1 MIKYW
6 RDPNET
12 KKKFKNNLFLTGDMF
27 KIDSKGYLWFQSRK
41 DEIINVLGFRI
52 SPKEIEKIVESIK
65 FVEESA
71 LCIKRIGNQKE
82 ITSLRVVLKKNRIKN
97 PIKIINKI
105 INSELADYKKP
116 KEIII
121 VSKIE
126 KTINGKIIRLIKN

>member
-27 KIDSKGYLWFQSRK
+27 KIDSKGDLWFQSRK
-41 DEIINVLGFRI
+41 DEIINVLGLRI

-71 LCIKRIGNQKE
+71 LCIKRIDNQKE

>member
-1 MIKYW
+1 M
-6 RDPNET
+6 
-12 KKKFKNNLFLTGDMF
+12 
-27 KIDSKGYLWFQSRK
+27 
-41 DEIINVLGFRI
+41 
-52 SPKEIEKIVESIK
+52 
-65 FVEESA
+65 
-71 LCIKRIGNQKE
+71 
-82 ITSLRVVLKKNRIKN
+82 RVVLKKNRIKN

>member
-1 MIKYW
+1 
-6 RDPNET
+6 
-12 KKKFKNNLFLTGDMF
+12 
-27 KIDSKGYLWFQSRK
+27 LWFQSRK